1 MASSALNWV
10 RDELDKLFV
19 EVQDALRRYSDDP
32 DCGDCLAEARSRVE
46 QIRNTLVMVQVESVV
61 LILDEMLQVLDE
73 MQQADEP
80 NVGATEP
87 LLRASLQLPD
97 YLENEGD
104 GELPSPMI
112 LVPLLNE
119 LRSSRGASLLLDVAA
134 LMPDPQA
141 VDDARVGSGGEVLEP
156 AARIPVL
163 QEARRRFQRDLL
175 ELVRGADATGPAAR
189 LQATARTVEEAV
201 PAGEAR
207 RLFWVAGAVLEAV
220 AEGGIEADTDVRRLV
235 GRVDRELGRYLN
247 VLSAHVETGGA
258 ASEPDYETPSELIK
272 TLLFHVACAT
282 SEGEQTLAVRE
293 VFGLDRL
300 SLEEGGSGVGRSVYD
315 NLRQALEDDLV
326 DVRERL
332 DVLMR
337 SPVRGAEELA
347 NLREQVERIGSTLS
361 LLGLDAGQEHTDA
374 LAASLTP
381 ERAGEADDQVDMVL
395 AEHLLAL
402 ESLLESGLRRT
413 SHSPSPQAEFDRAL
427 AAAVY
432 KEALVDVRRVRDIF
446 LGFLD
451 AGPDA
456 RGDGLDEA
464 REGLRRIEG
473 AMSMSGFEALHALL
487 GPLIRHL
494 DSRAGLAAAD
504 MDEGEVEALAEVLSS
519 IEVALE
525 SSGQPWRELD
535 SVHERGIAALQRI
548 GAISGGD
555 DAAAEPPV
563 AAAVSTAPDAA
574 DEQDAGREDDLEAP
588 FLAEVVDFDAD
599 APDDEAAEASP
610 DAHTEE
616 DGAVAG
622 KVPAEP
628 PGRPVPAGG
637 RDSLPFDDAV
647 LADQVRG
654 PDVDPEILEIF
665 LEEADE
671 EVASLRQQFPLWQTN
686 PADLDS
692 LSVIRRS
699 FHTLKGSGRLAGAL
713 RLGEFAWAVESF
725 LNRLLDS
732 GQEADHAT
740 LQVIEDAIG
749 VLPGL
754 VTEVRD
760 DTGPDTPVLDIA
772 LRLRALAGGESEAEA
787 GMEDDE
793 AAESATPPGAEA
805 EFEALARTL
814 DDLDAPEAPA
824 VDGTADTV
832 GAEPDASANDLLQ
845 ESGAFVP
852 DFPPEA
858 LEPESADGEAPELGP
873 DAESAGE
880 VEPEESPASDE
891 TAGPLDLDELEL
903 PADAIELTQEAQN
916 EDDSLPADAGI
927 ELGEE
932 GAEPEGDALE
942 DVAPDE
948 PAEPALDHT
957 EAPAEP
963 AAARMD
969 TDPQLWQ
976 VFAAEA
982 QVHLLTLRGWLD
994 EAQWRPDRIP
1004 NHDLERAL
1012 HTLNGSAR
1020 TADIRGIYSVC
1031 GPFERLIR
1039 IHRDMEWALP
1049 AEAIALLHQLETY
1062 VADAVGDEE
1071 PDPAK
1076 VQDPPSWAPEVY
1088 ALLDHATAEQLLR
1101 ADEQASEE
1109 ESPEFDELEP
1119 AVAPGVETDSDTA
1132 GAPDTAQEP
1141 ELEID
1146 WEFAEVFIEE
1156 ARDILEAAFAAL
1168 NGWREAGGRPGPDQ
1182 NAFQREVH
1190 TLKGSA
1196 RMAGFTV
1203 VGAVA
1208 HALESALSVETET
1221 GLEPRDGFF
1230 QLAERALTDVQHL
1243 VERGVGVWQ
1252 TDESASESLPALRAW
1267 SAGETDVAA
1276 PDTESEADAAEA
1288 GAATDDEGASGA
1300 EMVAAQT
1307 AEADRRTHD
1316 APETE
1321 GRRIQDQVRMDA
1333 EVLDS
1338 LVNNAGELATF
1349 HRRFEQTVGRVEGQV
1364 DELERTIARLRDQLR
1379 KLEIETEAQILFR
1392 VEEESGEEALDFDP
1406 LEMDRYSGIQQLS
1419 RALAESVSDLEA
1431 LKQEVGD
1438 ELQNAGGILLQQR
1451 RVGTD
1456 LQDQLMRQRMVRF
1469 ARMAPRLRR
1478 VVRQAGEDL
1487 GKPVRVEFTGQGAE
1501 LDRALLERLVSPLE
1515 HLLRNAIAHGIE
1527 SPEEREQAR
1536 KPAQGQIDV
1545 SLEQSGSEIRLQ
1557 VTDDGKGIDADA
1569 IRARAIERGL
1579 IAADAEVSDAQALQL
1594 ILQSGFSTAA
1604 EVSQVAGRG
1613 VGLDVVNSD
1622 VKQLGGTLDIQST
1635 PGKGSRFTM
1644 RLPFTLAISQA
1655 LLVQVG
1661 EETFAVPMASVE
1673 GVVRARAEEIDPREG
1688 ESIYNYVGQDY
1699 EVRSL
1704 GDLMGVESQAG
1715 VDQFPDHPFPL
1726 LLVRADDRRVALRI
1740 DGLLGSQEVVVKSVG
1755 PVLSRIPGVAG
1766 ATLQG
1771 DGSVML
1777 ILDLSMLVRF
1787 AEATASL
1794 PEAPQAAGET
1804 AGAKRIMVV
1813 DDSITI
1819 RKVTARLLT
1828 RHGYDVV
1835 TARDGLDAVGLLDER
1850 RPQLILLDV
1859 EMPRMDGFEFAAH
1872 VRDHPDFGQV
1882 PIIMITSRSGTK
1894 HRERADRLG
1903 VNGYLG
1909 KPYLENDLLNAIREQ
1924 LQEVPV

>member
-1 MASSALNWV
+1 MESSALNWV

-32 DCGDCLAEARSRVE
+32 ACGDCLAEARSRVE

-73 MQQADEP
+73 LQQADEP
-80 NVGATEP
+80 NVAAIEP

-141 VDDARVGSGGEVLEP
+141 VDDERVGSGGEVPDP
-156 AARIPVL
+156 ASRIPVL
-163 QEARRRFQRDLL
+163 QQARRRFQRDLL
-175 ELVRGADATGPAAR
+175 ELVRGEDVLEPAAR
-189 LQATARTVEEAV
+189 MQATARVVEEAL

-207 RLFWVAGAVLEAV
+207 RLFWVAGAMLEAV
-220 AEGGIEADTDVRRLV
+220 AQGGIETDTDVRRLV

-247 VLSAHVETGGA
+247 ILTAHVEAGDPGP
-258 ASEPDYETPSELIK
+258 EPDYDAPSDLIK
-272 TLLFHVACAT
+272 TLLFHVACAA

-293 VFGLDRL
+293 VFGLDQL
-300 SLEEGGSGVGRSVYD
+300 SLEEGGSGVGGSVYD
-315 NLRQALEDDLV
+315 NLRQALEDDLAE
-326 DVRERL
+326 VRERL

-337 SPVRGAEELA
+337 SPVRGPEDLA
-347 NLREQVERIGSTLS
+347 SLREQVERIGSTLS

-374 LAASLTP
+374 LTASLTP

-402 ESLLESGLRRT
+402 ESLLESGLRRQRN
-413 SHSPSPQAEFDRAL
+413 SPSPQAEFDRAL

-451 AGPDA
+451 AGADA
-456 RGDGLDEA
+456 SGDGLDEA

-494 DSRAGLAAAD
+494 DSRAGMAANEL
-504 MDEGEVEALAEVLSS
+504 DEGEIEALAEVLSS

-555 DAAAEPPV
+555 VADLHLAAAPEAP
-563 AAAVSTAPDAA
+563 APDATDEPLPTTTLDESAPGDLPDFDFDVA
-574 DEQDAGREDDLEAP
+574 DEEP
-588 FLAEVVDFDAD
+588 VD
-599 APDDEAAEASP
+599 ASP
-610 DAHTEE
+610 DT
-616 DGAVAG
+616 
-622 KVPAEP
+622 PAEP
-628 PGRPVPAGG
+628 SVLETDAPSTVSKTSQVPAAG

-647 LADQVRG
+647 LAEQVRG

-671 EVASLRQQFPLWQTN
+671 EVASLRQQFPLWQAS

-732 GQEADHAT
+732 DHEADHAT

-754 VTEVRD
+754 VAEVRD

-772 LRLRALAGGESEAEA
+772 LRLRALAAGEPEPEGDA
-787 GMEDDE
+787 DDE
-793 AAESATPPGAEA
+793 AAGRAAPPGAAA

-814 DDLDAPEAPA
+814 DEM
-824 VDGTADTV
+824 DTV
-832 GAEPDASANDLLQ
+832 GTPADTDITDTAEAVQDEAAGEIPQ
-845 ESGAFVP
+845 EPGAFVP
-852 DFPPEA
+852 DLPPEA
-858 LEPESADGEAPELGP
+858 LDPDALDTDTSGSDQ
-873 DAESAGE
+873 DAESASETGTQEPSAPGAAGE
-880 VEPEESPASDE
+880 
-891 TAGPLDLDELEL
+891 PLDLDDLEL
-903 PADAIELTQEAQN
+903 PSDALEVTEEALS
-916 EDDSLPADAGI
+916 EDDSRAADDGIKVGEGVAPLEEDPEGGI
-927 ELGEE
+927 E
-932 GAEPEGDALE
+932 
-942 DVAPDE
+942 PDE
-948 PAEPALDHT
+948 PASVEPDLKD
-957 EAPAEP
+957 APAEP
-963 AAARMD
+963 VATRMD

-1031 GPFERLIR
+1031 GPFERLVR

-1049 AEAIALLHQLETY
+1049 AEAVALLRQLETY

-1076 VQDPPSWAPEVY
+1076 VLDPPSWAPEVY

-1101 ADEQASEE
+1101 AEEQADEE
-1109 ESPEFDELEP
+1109 E
-1119 AVAPGVETDSDTA
+1119 
-1132 GAPDTAQEP
+1132 APDFDDVESAASGAETEPDVPGESEP
-1141 ELEID
+1141 EPEPEID

-1203 VGAVA
+1203 VGAIA

-1230 QLAERALTDVQHL
+1230 QLTERALTDVQHL
-1243 VERGVGVWQ
+1243 VERGVGAWQ
-1252 TDESASESLPALRAW
+1252 MDETASESLPALRAW
-1267 SAGETDVAA
+1267 SAGESDAEA
-1276 PDTESEADAAEA
+1276 PDEPTEAGVVETDDSASEA
-1288 GAATDDEGASGA
+1288 ASGTDLA
-1300 EMVAAQT
+1300 TAQA
-1307 AEADRRTHD
+1307 AEADRRSRE

-1333 EVLDS
+1333 EILDS

-1364 DELERTIARLRDQLR
+1364 DELDRTIARLRDQLR

-1392 VEEESGEEALDFDP
+1392 VEEESGEETLDFDP

-1478 VVRQAGEDL
+1478 VVRQAAEDL
-1487 GKPVRVEFTGQGAE
+1487 GKGVRIEFTGQGAE

-1527 SPEEREQAR
+1527 SPAEREQAH
-1536 KPAQGQIDV
+1536 KHAQGQIDV

-1557 VTDDGKGIDADA
+1557 VTDDGKGIDAEA

-1579 IAADAEVSDAQALQL
+1579 IAADADVSDSQALQL

-1635 PGKGSRFTM
+1635 PGRGSRFTM

-1673 GVVRARAEEIDPREG
+1673 GVVRARGEEIDAGEG
-1688 ESIYNYVGQDY
+1688 EATYNYIGQDY
-1699 EVRSL
+1699 DVRGL
-1704 GDLMGVESQAG
+1704 GDLMGLESQAG
-1715 VDQFPDHPFPL
+1715 VDHFPDHPFPL

-1794 PEAPQAAGET
+1794 PEAPQTT
-1804 AGAKRIMVV
+1804 AEASSSRRIMVV

-1924 LQEVPV
+1924 LREVSA

>member
-32 DCGDCLAEARSRVE
+32 TCGDCLAEARSRVE

-73 MQQADEP
+73 LQQADEP
-80 NVGATEP
+80 NVAATEP

-141 VDDARVGSGGEVLEP
+141 VDDDRVGSGGEVLDP
-156 AARIPVL
+156 AARLPVL
-163 QEARRRFQRDLL
+163 QQARRRFQRDLL
-175 ELVRGADATGPAAR
+175 ELVRGEDATAPAAR
-189 LQATARTVEEAV
+189 LQATARTVEEVV

-220 AEGGIEADTDVRRLV
+220 AAGGVEADTDVRRLV

-247 VLSAHVETGGA
+247 ALSAHLESGDAG
-258 ASEPDYETPSELIK
+258 SEPEYAAPSDLIK

-293 VFGLDRL
+293 VFGLDGL
-300 SLEEGGSGVGRSVYD
+300 GLEDDAGSVGRSVYD
-315 NLRQALEDDLV
+315 NLRQALEDDLAE
-326 DVRERL
+326 VRERL

-337 SPVRGAEELA
+337 SAVRGAEDLA
-347 NLREQVERIGSTLS
+347 HLREQVERIGSTLS
-361 LLGLDAGQEHTDA
+361 LLGLESGQEHTDA

-381 ERAGEADDQVDMVL
+381 ERAGEADEQVDMVL

-402 ESLLESGLRRT
+402 ESLLESGLRRK
-413 SHSPSPQAEFDRAL
+413 SHSPTPQAEFDRAL

-451 AGPDA
+451 AGA
-456 RGDGLDEA
+456 EAGESGLDEA

-494 DSRAGLAAAD
+494 DARAGRAATELE
-504 MDEGEVEALAEVLSS
+504 EGEVEALAEVLSS

-555 DAAAEPPV
+555 GADAPLAAVPEAGDAPEAAPEHDSAEPVTDNEVAFDSGTLEDLPAENAPEPGAEAGIPATDV
-563 AAAVSTAPDAA
+563 AAAAP
-574 DEQDAGREDDLEAP
+574 P
-588 FLAEVVDFDAD
+588 T
-599 APDDEAAEASP
+599 SS
-610 DAHTEE
+610 
-616 DGAVAG
+616 
-622 KVPAEP
+622 
-628 PGRPVPAGG
+628 VPAGG

-671 EVASLRQQFPLWQTN
+671 EVASLTQHFPLWQSN
-686 PADLDS
+686 PADLDT

-732 GQEADHAT
+732 GHEADHAT

-754 VTEVRD
+754 VSEVRD

-772 LRLRALAGGESEAEA
+772 LRLRALAGGEPEAEA
-787 GMEDDE
+787 EADE
-793 AAESATPPGAEA
+793 EPMAPAAPSGAEA

-814 DDLDAPEAPA
+814 DDLDAPAAAASSETLEP
-824 VDGTADTV
+824 V
-832 GAEPDASANDLLQ
+832 EPDQDEAADELLQ

-852 DFPPEA
+852 DLPPDA
-858 LEPESADGEAPELGP
+858 LEPSVPESDASVP
-873 DAESAGE
+873 DAEPEGESAPVAGSDDLRASAPD
-880 VEPEESPASDE
+880 VE
-891 TAGPLDLDELEL
+891 PLDLDDLEL
-903 PADAIELTQEAQN
+903 PADAFEVTEEILEGG
-916 EDDSLPADAGI
+916 DSLPV
-927 ELGEE
+927 E
-932 GAEPEGDALE
+932 GALEPEADTPELE
-942 DVAPDE
+942 GVAPGEPGIDEPAPDE
-948 PAEPALDHT
+948 GDLAEASAGDS
-957 EAPAEP
+957 
-963 AAARMD
+963 AARME

-994 EAQWRPDRIP
+994 ESQWRPDRIP

-1039 IHRDMEWALP
+1039 IHRDMEWALSG
-1049 AEAIALLHQLETY
+1049 EAVELLRRLETY
-1062 VADAVGDEE
+1062 VAEAVADEE

-1076 VQDPPSWAPEVY
+1076 VLDPPSWAPEVY

-1101 ADEQASEE
+1101 AEEQSSEE
-1109 ESPEFDELEP
+1109 ESPEFDEPEAAEAAPEVSPEP
-1119 AVAPGVETDSDTA
+1119 EA
-1132 GAPDTAQEP
+1132 GAEPEPEP

-1168 NGWREAGGRPGPDQ
+1168 HGWREAGGRPGPDQ

-1203 VGAVA
+1203 VGAIA

-1230 QLAERALTDVQHL
+1230 QLTERALTDVQHL
-1243 VERGVGVWQ
+1243 VERGVGAWQ
-1252 TDESASESLPALRAW
+1252 MDESASESLPALRSWA
-1267 SAGETDVAA
+1267 AGEAGESPEPEAGA
-1276 PDTESEADAAEA
+1276 PAETEADAGDAETDAPAAEA
-1288 GAATDDEGASGA
+1288 AMPAAAGDQRSHEP
-1300 EMVAAQT
+1300 
-1307 AEADRRTHD
+1307 
-1316 APETE
+1316 PESE

-1527 SPEEREQAR
+1527 APAEREQAR
-1536 KPAQGQIDV
+1536 KAVQGQIDV

-1557 VTDDGKGIDADA
+1557 VTDDGRGIDAEA
-1569 IRARAIERGL
+1569 IRARALERGL
-1579 IAADAEVSDAQALQL
+1579 IAPDAEVSDAQALQL

-1622 VKQLGGTLDIQST
+1622 VKQLGGTLEIQST

-1673 GVVRARAEEIDPREG
+1673 GVVRARAEEID
-1688 ESIYNYVGQDY
+1688 SQDAKATYNYIGQDY
-1699 EVRSL
+1699 EVRGL

-1715 VDQFPDHPFPL
+1715 VEHFPDHPFPL

-1794 PEAPQAAGET
+1794 PEAPQAVSEASSS
-1804 AGAKRIMVV
+1804 KRIMVV

-1924 LQEVPV
+1924 LQEVPA

>member
-32 DCGDCLAEARSRVE
+32 ACGDCLAEARSRVE

-73 MQQADEP
+73 LQQADEP
-80 NVGATEP
+80 NMAATEP

-141 VDDARVGSGGEVLEP
+141 VDDERVGSGGEVQDP
-156 AARIPVL
+156 ASRIPVL
-163 QEARRRFQRDLL
+163 QQARRRFQRDLL
-175 ELVRGADATGPAAR
+175 ELVRGEDVLDPAAR
-189 LQATARTVEEAV
+189 MQATARVVEEAV

-207 RLFWVAGAVLEAV
+207 RLFWVAGAMLEAL
-220 AEGGIEADTDVRRLV
+220 AQGGIEADTDVRRLV

-247 VLSAHVETGGA
+247 VLTTHVEAGDPG
-258 ASEPDYETPSELIK
+258 SEPAYEAPSDLIK

-293 VFGLDRL
+293 VFGLDHF
-300 SLEEGGSGVGRSVYD
+300 SLEDGGSGVGRSVYD
-315 NLRQALEDDLV
+315 NLRQALEDDLAE
-326 DVRERL
+326 VRERL

-337 SPVRGAEELA
+337 SPVRGTEDLA

-374 LAASLTP
+374 LTASLTP

-402 ESLLESGLRRT
+402 ESLLESGLRRQRN
-413 SHSPSPQAEFDRAL
+413 SPTPQAEFDRAL

-451 AGPDA
+451 AGADA
-456 RGDGLDEA
+456 SNDGLDEA

-494 DSRAGLAAAD
+494 DSRAGMAATEL
-504 MDEGEVEALAEVLSS
+504 DEGEIEALAEVLSS

-555 DAAAEPPV
+555 AADLRLAAAPDVADEAPPTPTLDE
-563 AAAVSTAPDAA
+563 AESAPGDLPDFDFGAA
-574 DEQDAGREDDLEAP
+574 DEEPAEVSPDPSAEPSPADAEAP
-588 FLAEVVDFDAD
+588 
-599 APDDEAAEASP
+599 
-610 DAHTEE
+610 
-616 DGAVAG
+616 
-622 KVPAEP
+622 P
-628 PGRPVPAGG
+628 PPPQATPVPAGG
-637 RDSLPFDDAV
+637 RDSLPFDDTV

-671 EVASLRQQFPLWQTN
+671 EVASLRQQFPLWQAN

-732 GQEADHAT
+732 DHEADHAT

-754 VTEVRD
+754 VAEVRD

-772 LRLRALAGGESEAEA
+772 LRLRALAAGEPEPEAEL
-787 GMEDDE
+787 DDE
-793 AAESATPPGAEA
+793 AAERAAPPGAAA

-814 DDLDAPEAPA
+814 DGMDPTDTPAGTETTDITDTAEA
-824 VDGTADTV
+824 D
-832 GAEPDASANDLLQ
+832 PDEAAGELPQDP
-845 ESGAFVP
+845 GAFVP
-852 DFPPEA
+852 DLPPDA
-858 LEPESADGEAPELGP
+858 LEPGDLDTVTPGP
-873 DAESAGE
+873 QQDAEPAPQEPSASGSA
-880 VEPEESPASDE
+880 VE
-891 TAGPLDLDELEL
+891 PLDLDDLEL
-903 PADAIELTQEAQN
+903 PSDAFEVTEEALD
-916 EDDSLPADAGI
+916 EDDSLAADAVI
-927 ELGEE
+927 EAGEA
-932 GAEPEGDALE
+932 GAPLEGDAE
-942 DVAPDE
+942 EGIAPEE
-948 PAEPALDHT
+948 PAAVEPDLQD
-957 EAPAEP
+957 APAEP
-963 AAARMD
+963 VAARMD

-994 EAQWRPDRIP
+994 EAQWRPDRVP

-1049 AEAIALLHQLETY
+1049 AGAVALLRQLETY
-1062 VADAVGDEE
+1062 VADAVGDDE

-1076 VQDPPSWAPEVY
+1076 VLEPPPWASEVY

-1101 ADEQASEE
+1101 AEEQADEE
-1109 ESPEFDELEP
+1109 EASDFDDVEP
-1119 AVAPGVETDSDTA
+1119 AASGAETE
-1132 GAPDTAQEP
+1132 PDVSGEPEP

-1156 ARDILEAAFAAL
+1156 ARDILDAAFAAL

-1203 VGAVA
+1203 VGAIA

-1230 QLAERALTDVQHL
+1230 QLTERALTDVQHL
-1243 VERGVGVWQ
+1243 VERGVGAWQ
-1252 TDESASESLPALRAW
+1252 MDEAASDSLPALRAW
-1267 SAGETDVAA
+1267 SAGESDAEA
-1276 PDTESEADAAEA
+1276 PVDPSEADAAEPDDSA
-1288 GAATDDEGASGA
+1288 AEDAVGADLAT
-1300 EMVAAQT
+1300 AQVVET
-1307 AEADRRTHD
+1307 DRRSHEM
-1316 APETE
+1316 PETE

-1364 DELERTIARLRDQLR
+1364 DELDRTIARLRDQLR

-1392 VEEESGEEALDFDP
+1392 VEEESGEEAVDFDP

-1487 GKPVRVEFTGQGAE
+1487 GKGVRVEFTGQGAE

-1527 SPEEREQAR
+1527 APAEREQAH

-1557 VTDDGKGIDADA
+1557 VTDDGKGIDAEA

-1579 IAADAEVSDAQALQL
+1579 IAADADVSDSQALQL

-1604 EVSQVAGRG
+1604 AVSQVAGRG

-1622 VKQLGGTLDIQST
+1622 VKQLGGTLEIQST

-1673 GVVRARAEEIDPREG
+1673 GVVRARAEEIDARDG
-1688 ESIYNYVGQDY
+1688 KATYNYIGQDY
-1699 EVRSL
+1699 EVRGL

-1715 VDQFPDHPFPL
+1715 IDHFPDHPFPL

-1787 AEATASL
+1787 AEAAASL
-1794 PEAPQAAGET
+1794 PEAPQTAAE
-1804 AGAKRIMVV
+1804 GASSRRIMVV

-1872 VRDHPDFGQV
+1872 VRDHPDFGHV

-1924 LQEVPV
+1924 LQEVSA

>member
-19 EVQDALRRYSDDP
+19 EVQDALRRYSEDSS
-32 DCGDCLAEARSRVE
+32 CHDCLAEARSRIQ

-61 LILDEMLQVLDE
+61 LILDEMLQVLGQLE
-73 MQQADEP
+73 QAEDP
-80 NVGATEP
+80 SPSAAEP
-87 LLRASLQLPD
+87 LLRAALQLPD

-134 LMPDPQA
+134 LMPDPQD

-156 AARIPVL
+156 AARVAAL
-163 QEARRRFQRDLL
+163 QQARRGFQRDLL
-175 ELVRGADATGPAAR
+175 ELVRSDDPATAAAR
-189 LQATARTVEEAV
+189 MQATARTVGEAV
-201 PAGEAR
+201 PAGDAR

-220 AEGGIEADTDVRRLV
+220 AEGGVEADTDVRRLI

-247 VLSAHVETGGA
+247 LLAAHVETAGDG
-258 ASEPDYETPSELIK
+258 SEPEYAAPEELVK

-282 SEGEQTLAVRE
+282 SEGEQTRAVRE

-300 SLEEGGSGVGRSVYD
+300 NLEDDSGSVGRSVYD
-315 NLRQALEDDLV
+315 NLRQALEDDLAE
-326 DVRERL
+326 VRERL
-332 DVLMR
+332 DVIMR
-337 SPVRGAEELA
+337 SPVRDPEGLA
-347 NLREQVERIGSTLS
+347 TLREQVERIGSTLS
-361 LLGLDAGQEHTDA
+361 LLGLDAGQDHTDA

-381 ERAGEADDQVDMVL
+381 ERAGAADEQVDMVL

-402 ESLLESGLRRT
+402 ESLLESGLRRR
-413 SHSPSPQAEFDRAL
+413 SSSPTPQAEFDRAL

-432 KEALVDVRRVRDIF
+432 KEALVDVRRVRDTF

-451 AGPDA
+451 PSAEA
-456 RGDGLDEA
+456 TGDGMDEA
-464 REGLRRIEG
+464 RAGLRRIEG
-473 AMSMSGFEALHALL
+473 AMAMSGFEALHALL

-494 DSRAGLAAAD
+494 DSRAGMQAGEL
-504 MDEGEVEALAEVLSS
+504 DEGEVEALAEVLSS

-548 GAISGGD
+548 GAISGGERD
-555 DAAAEPPV
+555 DVDAGAAADRAEPEAEPDLPELAHATTDAEPG
-563 AAAVSTAPDAA
+563 AAYVPEPES
-574 DEQDAGREDDLEAP
+574 
-588 FLAEVVDFDAD
+588 D
-599 APDDEAAEASP
+599 APAGTPVTPARAAGP
-610 DAHTEE
+610 L
-616 DGAVAG
+616 
-622 KVPAEP
+622 PA
-628 PGRPVPAGG
+628 RG
-637 RDSLPFDDAV
+637 RDSLPFDDQV
-647 LADQVRG
+647 LAEQVRG

-671 EVASLRQQFPLWQTN
+671 EVASLGEHFPRWQAN
-686 PADLDS
+686 PGDLDT
-692 LSVIRRS
+692 LTVIRRS

-713 RLGEFAWAVESF
+713 RLGEFSWAVESF
-725 LNRLLDS
+725 LNGLLDS
-732 GQEADHAT
+732 GYEADHAT
-740 LQVIEDAIG
+740 LQVIEDAIA

-754 VTEVRD
+754 VAEVRD
-760 DTGPDTPVLDIA
+760 DTAAETPVLDIA
-772 LRLRALAGGESEAEA
+772 LRLRALAGGEAEPEPEEEAEVPE
-787 GMEDDE
+787 G
-793 AAESATPPGAEA
+793 ATE
-805 EFEALARTL
+805 ELEALARTL
-814 DDLDAPEAPA
+814 DELDVVDDVAAPEDEP
-824 VDGTADTV
+824 VSADH
-832 GAEPDASANDLLQ
+832 EDLTGEMLQ
-845 ESGAFVP
+845 EPGAFVP
-852 DFPPEA
+852 DLPPEA
-858 LEPESADGEAPELGP
+858 MEPDAVPEPGEPESGLEFTADAGGTPPPAAALEPGTAP
-873 DAESAGE
+873 D
-880 VEPEESPASDE
+880 EPE
-891 TAGPLDLDELEL
+891 PLDLDALEL
-903 PADAIELTQEAQN
+903 PADALEV
-916 EDDSLPADAGI
+916 
-927 ELGEE
+927 
-932 GAEPEGDALE
+932 AETALE
-942 DVAPDE
+942 PAAEEDAPKADE
-948 PAEPALDHT
+948 PPEVTEFEQVPDFAEINADLALPE
-957 EAPAEP
+957 EAEEVESDLPEAAEEVEP
-963 AAARMD
+963 AAAARMEI
-969 TDPQLWQ
+969 DPQLWQ

-982 QVHLLTLRGWLD
+982 QVHLLTLRGWL
-994 EAQWRPDRIP
+994 EESQWRPDRIP

-1049 AEAIALLHQLETY
+1049 AEAVALLRQIEVY
-1062 VADAVGDEE
+1062 VASAVGDDE

-1076 VQDPPSWAPEVY
+1076 LLDPPPWAPEVY
-1088 ALLDHATAEQLLR
+1088 ALLDQATAEQLLR
-1101 ADEQASEE
+1101 AAEDQHEE
-1109 ESPEFDELEP
+1109 EAAEPEFPDAEEP
-1119 AVAPGVETDSDTA
+1119 AAPAAVVE
-1132 GAPDTAQEP
+1132 APVEP
-1141 ELEID
+1141 EPAEAATDEID

-1168 NGWREAGGRPGPDQ
+1168 HGWREAGGRPGPDQ
-1182 NAFQREVH
+1182 NTFQRELH

-1203 VGAVA
+1203 VGAIA

-1230 QLAERALTDVQHL
+1230 QLAERALTDVQRL
-1243 VERGVGVWQ
+1243 VERGVGAWQ
-1252 TDESASESLPALRAW
+1252 MDESASESLPALRNWA
-1267 SAGETDVAA
+1267 AGDSDESPAADEPLLAVDAEEAGDAPGSGPEETAPAA
-1276 PDTESEADAAEA
+1276 PEADQRSHEP
-1288 GAATDDEGASGA
+1288 
-1300 EMVAAQT
+1300 
-1307 AEADRRTHD
+1307 
-1316 APETE
+1316 PESE

-1333 EVLDS
+1333 DVLDS

-1364 DELERTIARLRDQLR
+1364 DELERTISRLRDQLR

-1431 LKQEVGD
+1431 LKQEVYD

-1501 LDRALLERLVSPLE
+1501 LDRALLERLVAPLE

-1527 SPEEREQAR
+1527 SPEERERAR

-1557 VTDDGKGIDADA
+1557 VTDDGKGIDAEA
-1569 IRARAIERGL
+1569 IRARAVERGL

-1594 ILQSGFSTAA
+1594 ILQSGFSTAS

-1635 PGKGSRFTM
+1635 PGRGSRFTM

-1673 GVVRARAEEIDPREG
+1673 GVVRARAEEIDARDDAAF
-1688 ESIYNYVGQDY
+1688 YNYIGQDY
-1699 EVRSL
+1699 QVRGL

-1715 VDQFPDHPFPL
+1715 VDHFPEHPFPL
-1726 LLVRADDRRVALRI
+1726 LLVRADDQRVALRI

-1787 AEATASL
+1787 AAAAAALPDAVQPAHEPATAR
-1794 PEAPQAAGET
+1794 
-1804 AGAKRIMVV
+1804 RIMVV

-1819 RKVTARLLT
+1819 RKVTARLLA

-1872 VRDHPDFGQV
+1872 VRDHPDFAQV

-1903 VNGYLG
+1903 VNAYLG
-1909 KPYLENDLLNAIREQ
+1909 KPYLENDLLAAIREQ
-1924 LQEVPV
+1924 LQEVPA

>member
-32 DCGDCLAEARSRVE
+32 SCGDCLAEARSRVD

-61 LILDEMLQVLDE
+61 LICDEMLQVLE
-73 MQQADEP
+73 QLEQADEP
-80 NVGATEP
+80 NVAATEP
-87 LLRASLQLPD
+87 LLRAALQLPD

-134 LMPDPQA
+134 LMPDPQS
-141 VDDARVGSGGEVLEP
+141 VDDARVGSGDEVLEP
-156 AARIPVL
+156 VARVPVL
-163 QEARRRFQRDLL
+163 QQARRRFQRDLL
-175 ELVRGADATGPAAR
+175 ELVRGDDATTPAGR
-189 LQATARTVEEAV
+189 LQETARVVEEAV

-207 RLFWVAGAVLEAV
+207 RLFWVAGAVLEAI
-220 AEGGIEADTDVRRLV
+220 AQGGVEADTDVRRLI
-235 GRVDRELGRYLN
+235 GRIDRELGRYLS
-247 VLSAHVETGGA
+247 VLIAHVESSGDG
-258 ASEPDYETPSELIK
+258 SEPEYEAPAALVK

-293 VFGLDRL
+293 VFGLD
-300 SLEEGGSGVGRSVYD
+300 SLNLDEESGVGRSVYD
-315 NLRQALEDDLV
+315 NLRQALEDDLAE
-326 DVRERL
+326 VRERL

-337 SPVRGAEELA
+337 SPVRGAEDLD

-361 LLGLDAGQEHTDA
+361 LLGLDSGQDHTDA

-381 ERAGEADDQVDMVL
+381 ERAGEADEQVDMVL

-402 ESLLESGLRRT
+402 EALLESGLRRKST
-413 SHSPSPQAEFDRAL
+413 SPTPQAEFDRAL
-427 AAAVY
+427 AVAVY
-432 KEALVDVRRVRDIF
+432 KEALVDVRRVRDLF

-451 AGPDA
+451 AGPETS
-456 RGDGLDEA
+456 GDGLDEA

-494 DSRAGLAAAD
+494 DSRAGMAATQLDA
-504 MDEGEVEALAEVLSS
+504 GEIEALAEVLSS

-555 DAAAEPPV
+555 SEAEGKPLQDLAAADDHDV
-563 AAAVSTAPDAA
+563 GSASAL
-574 DEQDAGREDDLEAP
+574 DAGL
-588 FLAEVVDFDAD
+588 DAG
-599 APDDEAAEASP
+599 APDDAAHEL
-610 DAHTEE
+610 DL
-616 DGAVAG
+616 DDVGATSS
-622 KVPAEP
+622 
-628 PGRPVPAGG
+628 PVPAGG
-637 RDSLPFDDAV
+637 RDSLPFDDTV
-647 LADQVRG
+647 LAEQVRG

-665 LEEADE
+665 LEESDE
-671 EVASLRQQFPLWQTN
+671 EVASLGEHFPRWQTN
-686 PADLDS
+686 PADLET

-713 RLGEFAWAVESF
+713 RLGEFAWALESF

-732 GQEADHAT
+732 GHEADHAT

-772 LRLRALAGGESEAEA
+772 LRLRALASGDVATDAEP
-787 GMEDDE
+787 EDDA
-793 AAESATPPGAEA
+793 AAERVAPPGAE
-805 EFEALARTL
+805 EDFLALARTL
-814 DDLDAPEAPA
+814 DGLDAPEP
-824 VDGTADTV
+824 
-832 GAEPDASANDLLQ
+832 AEPTEATEIAEEAVADSFLQ
-845 ESGAFVP
+845 EPGAFVP
-852 DFPPEA
+852 DLPPEEA
-858 LEPESADGEAPELGP
+858 SESE
-873 DAESAGE
+873 E
-880 VEPEESPASDE
+880 VAAS
-891 TAGPLDLDELEL
+891 PLDLEDLEL
-903 PADAIELTQEAQN
+903 PADALDTNEEVLSEELE
-916 EDDSLPADAGI
+916 EPATAGI
-927 ELGEE
+927 EVG
-932 GAEPEGDALE
+932 
-942 DVAPDE
+942 DE
-948 PAEPALDHT
+948 PADLDEESLAAVGAVDTGEP
-957 EAPAEP
+957 ESEI
-963 AAARMD
+963 ARME

-976 VFAAEA
+976 VFSAEA

-994 EAQWRPDRIP
+994 ESQWRPDRIP

-1049 AEAIALLHQLETY
+1049 TQAIELLRQLEGY

-1071 PDPAK
+1071 PDPRK
-1076 VQDPPSWAPEVY
+1076 VMDPPTWAPEVY
-1088 ALLDHATAEQLLR
+1088 SLLDHATAEQLLR
-1101 ADEQASEE
+1101 AEE
-1109 ESPEFDELEP
+1109 DAGEEDAPEFAGPGFAGDEP
-1119 AVAPGVETDSDTA
+1119 ATPAAEA
-1132 GAPDTAQEP
+1132 EF
-1141 ELEID
+1141 EID

-1168 NGWREAGGRPGPDQ
+1168 GGWREAGGRPGPDQ
-1182 NAFQREVH
+1182 NTFQRELH

-1203 VGAVA
+1203 VGSVA

-1243 VERGVGVWQ
+1243 VERGVGAWQ
-1252 TDESASESLPALRAW
+1252 MDESASESLPALRAW
-1267 SAGETDVAA
+1267 AAGESAEGADAESDVPSETAA
-1276 PDTESEADAAEA
+1276 ESEDSVASDTGDEDAPPTQVPSAA
-1288 GAATDDEGASGA
+1288 GD
-1300 EMVAAQT
+1300 Q
-1307 AEADRRTHD
+1307 RTHE
-1316 APETE
+1316 APEAE

-1487 GKPVRVEFTGQGAE
+1487 DKPVRVEFTGQGAE

-1515 HLLRNAIAHGIE
+1515 HLLRNAIAHGLE
-1527 SPEEREQAR
+1527 TPAEREQAG

-1557 VTDDGKGIDADA
+1557 VTDDGKGIDAEA
-1569 IRARAIERGL
+1569 IRARAVERGL
-1579 IAADAEVSDAQALQL
+1579 IAADAEVSDPQALQL

-1604 EVSQVAGRG
+1604 EVSHVAGRG

-1673 GVVRARAEEIDPREG
+1673 GVVRARAEEIDRRDG
-1688 ESIYNYVGQDY
+1688 EATYNYIGQDY
-1699 EVRSL
+1699 QVRGL

-1715 VDQFPDHPFPL
+1715 VEHFPEHPFPL
-1726 LLVRADDRRVALRI
+1726 LLVRADDQRVALRI

-1787 AEATASL
+1787 AAAAASL
-1794 PEAPQAAGET
+1794 PEAAQPVIEAHSV
-1804 AGAKRIMVV
+1804 KRIMVV

-1819 RKVTARLLT
+1819 RKVTARLLS

-1835 TARDGLDAVGLLDER
+1835 TARDGLDAISLLDER

-1859 EMPRMDGFEFAAH
+1859 EMPRMDGFEFASH

-1894 HRERADRLG
+1894 HRERANRLG

-1924 LQEVPV
+1924 LHEVPA

>member
-32 DCGDCLAEARSRVE
+32 GCSDCLAEARSRVE
-46 QIRNTLVMVQVESVV
+46 QIRNTLVMVQVDSVV
-61 LILDEMLQVLDE
+61 LICDEMLQVLGQIE
-73 MQQADEP
+73 RADEP
-80 NVGATEP
+80 NVAATEP
-87 LLRASLQLPD
+87 LLRAALQLPD

-119 LRSSRGASLLLDVAA
+119 LRTSRGASLLLDVAA
-134 LMPDPQA
+134 LMPDPQT
-141 VDDARVGSGGEVLEP
+141 VDDERVGSGGDVLDP
-156 AARIPVL
+156 ASRVPLL
-163 QEARRRFQRDLL
+163 QQARRRFQRDLL
-175 ELVRGADATGPAAR
+175 ELVRGEDATEPAAR
-189 LQATARTVEEAV
+189 MQATARVVEEAV

-207 RLFWVAGAVLEAV
+207 RLFWVAGAMLEAV
-220 AEGGIEADTDVRRLV
+220 AEGGVEADTDVRRLV

-247 VLSAHVETGGA
+247 ALSAHVEAGNAG
-258 ASEPDYETPSELIK
+258 SEPEYEASPDLIK

-293 VFGLDRL
+293 VFGLDQL
-300 SLEEGGSGVGRSVYD
+300 SLVEGGTGVGRSVYD
-315 NLRQALEDDLV
+315 NLRQALEDDLAE
-326 DVRERL
+326 VRERL

-337 SPVRGAEELA
+337 SQVRGVDDLES
-347 NLREQVERIGSTLS
+347 LRGQVERIGSTLS
-361 LLGLDAGQEHTDA
+361 LLGLDAGQDHTDA
-374 LAASLTP
+374 LMASLTP
-381 ERAGEADDQVDMVL
+381 ERAGAADEQVDMVL

-402 ESLLESGLRRT
+402 ESLLESGLRRK
-413 SHSPSPQAEFDRAL
+413 SASPSPQAEFDRAL

-451 AGPDA
+451 AGADA
-456 RGDGLDEA
+456 SGDGLDEA

-494 DSRAGLAAAD
+494 DSRAGMAAAEL
-504 MDEGEVEALAEVLSS
+504 DEGEIDALAEVLSS

-555 DAAAEPPV
+555 VAAVHLAAVPDAPAADTGAEADPAGLAEPPV
-563 AAAVSTAPDAA
+563 FDLGTPGDEPDEDPLDTLAA
-574 DEQDAGREDDLEAP
+574 
-588 FLAEVVDFDAD
+588 DAD
-599 APDDEAAEASP
+599 ADADADAAPVVQPASP
-610 DAHTEE
+610 L
-616 DGAVAG
+616 
-622 KVPAEP
+622 PA
-628 PGRPVPAGG
+628 AG
-637 RDSLPFDDAV
+637 RDSLPFDDTV
-647 LADQVRG
+647 LAEQVRG
-654 PDVDPEILEIF
+654 PDVDLEILEIF

-671 EVASLRQQFPLWQTN
+671 EVASLGEHFPRWQAN

-725 LNRLLDS
+725 LNRQLDS

-740 LQVIEDAIG
+740 LQVIEDGIG

-754 VTEVRD
+754 VAEVRD
-760 DTGPDTPVLDIA
+760 DTGPVTPVLDIA
-772 LRLRALAGGESEAEA
+772 LRLRALAAGEPEPDEAET
-787 GMEDDE
+787 EDDE
-793 AAESATPPGAEA
+793 AAVRAAPPGADA

-814 DDLDAPEAPA
+814 DELDAPDSFAGAETAAPDQDEA
-824 VDGTADTV
+824 VD
-832 GAEPDASANDLLQ
+832 ELLQ
-845 ESGAFVP
+845 EPGAFVP
-852 DFPPEA
+852 DLPPDA
-858 LEPESADGEAPELGP
+858 LAAATDRTESAESEYGGTLDSPWQTEEPPA
-873 DAESAGE
+873 AERSAE
-880 VEPEESPASDE
+880 
-891 TAGPLDLDELEL
+891 PLDLDALEL
-903 PADAIELTQEAQN
+903 PADAFEVTEEALTEGDTMAPDVGVEVG
-916 EDDSLPADAGI
+916 EDSGAV
-927 ELGEE
+927 EE
-932 GAEPEGDALE
+932 GALEGPVDGEAEAEEPEL
-942 DVAPDE
+942 PSE
-948 PAEPALDHT
+948 PV
-957 EAPAEP
+957 
-963 AAARMD
+963 AARMD

-982 QVHLLTLRGWLD
+982 QVHLLALRGWLD
-994 EAQWRPDRIP
+994 ESQWRPDRVP

-1039 IHRDMEWALP
+1039 IHRDMEWALLP
-1049 AEAIALLHQLETY
+1049 QAIELLRQLETY
-1062 VADAVGDEE
+1062 VADAVGDEA
-1071 PDPAK
+1071 PDPLK
-1076 VQDPPSWAPEVY
+1076 VLDPPPWAPEVY
-1088 ALLDHATAEQLLR
+1088 ALLDNATAEQLLR
-1101 ADEQASEE
+1101 TEDDASEE
-1109 ESPEFDELEP
+1109 ESPDFDDLD
-1119 AVAPGVETDSDTA
+1119 VAESTA
-1132 GAPDTAQEP
+1132 EP
-1141 ELEID
+1141 EPEPEID

-1156 ARDILEAAFAAL
+1156 ARDILESAFTAL
-1168 NGWREAGGRPGPDQ
+1168 NGWRETGGRPGPDQ

-1203 VGAVA
+1203 VGAIA

-1230 QLAERALTDVQHL
+1230 QLTERALSDVQRL
-1243 VERGVGVWQ
+1243 VERGVGAWQ
-1252 TDESASESLPALRAW
+1252 MDESASESLPALRAW
-1267 SAGETDVAA
+1267 AGG
-1276 PDTESEADAAEA
+1276 EADAESTEAEPETDTFESDDSEAEA
-1288 GAATDDEGASGA
+1288 TSGKDLVVEEARA
-1300 EMVAAQT
+1300 ET
-1307 AEADRRTHD
+1307 DRRSHET
-1316 APETE
+1316 PETE

-1349 HRRFEQTVGRVEGQV
+1349 HRRFEQTVGRVESQV

-1379 KLEIETEAQILFR
+1379 KLEIETETQILFR
-1392 VEEESGEEALDFDP
+1392 VEEESGEDALDFDP

-1487 GKPVRVEFTGQGAE
+1487 GKQVRVEFTGQGAE

-1527 SPEEREQAR
+1527 GAAEREQAH

-1557 VTDDGKGIDADA
+1557 VTDDGRGIDAEA
-1569 IRARAIERGL
+1569 IRARAAERGL
-1579 IAADAEVSDAQALQL
+1579 IAADAEVTDAQALQL

-1622 VKQLGGTLDIQST
+1622 VKQLGGTLEIQST
-1635 PGKGSRFTM
+1635 PGKGSRFIM

-1673 GVVRARAEEIDPREG
+1673 GVVRARAEEIDRRDDEA
-1688 ESIYNYVGQDY
+1688 IYNYIGQDY
-1699 EVRSL
+1699 AVRGL

-1715 VDQFPDHPFPL
+1715 VEHLPDHPFPL
-1726 LLVRADDRRVALRI
+1726 LLVRADDQRIALRI

-1787 AEATASL
+1787 ASATASL
-1794 PEAPQAAGET
+1794 AEAPQAVVET
-1804 AGAKRIMVV
+1804 ASAKRIMVV

-1872 VRDHPDFGQV
+1872 VRDHPDFGGV

-1894 HRERADRLG
+1894 HRERANRLG

-1924 LQEVPV
+1924 LEGILA